1 MSLRLDGSCETP
13 LGGYAEIVDEHFLR
27 MRGFVARPDGSEIL
41 RAESNG
47 SRAAAQGL
55 GRQVADLMLTEG
67 ARALLIPRS

>member
-1 MSLRLDGSCETP
+1 
-13 LGGYAEIVDEHFLR
+13 
-27 MRGFVARPDGSEIL
+27 MRGFVASPDGSQIL

-67 ARALLIPRS
+67 ARALLIPKA